1 MIAVVDYG
9 VGNLFSLMSA
19 LRFLDIE
26 CIVTNRKEDLVQ
38 AERLI
43 LPGVGAFGSASEKLK
58 ESGLFEF
65 VKESARKKPLL
76 GICLGMQ
83 LLFDKGFEHG
93 EYEGLGLIPGIVRP
107 LSSDIRPSLKVPHMG
122 WNRLEIVKEDP
133 ISKYVSIGRWVY
145 YVHGYYAKTDADY
158 ILGISEYDLFVPGLV
173 RSSFGKIYGMQ
184 FHPEKSGKTGLHLL
198 KAFSEI

>member
-122 WNRLEIVKEDP
+122 WNRLEIV
-133 ISKYVSIGRWVY
+133 
-145 YVHGYYAKTDADY
+145 
-158 ILGISEYDLFVPGLV
+158 
-173 RSSFGKIYGMQ
+173 
-184 FHPEKSGKTGLHLL
+184 
-198 KAFSEI
+198 